1 MNGLI
6 SFENLSLQPV
16 SREILDLNAV
26 SAEYGLLL
34 SEEDARELSDTRN
47 RSLTEN
53 DRVEIGVGAV
63 GKLIRRFCKSHYVT
77 QENYT
82 NLLNEV
88 TDLFYYIKTETEDQ
102 ISDDDLVEELFRR
115 FELRCN
121 GSIDTLV
128 SVEGE
133 RIIRMVNS
141 GDNYYDWYADRDELD
156 YDSGTGLREADRDS
170 VDESYG
176 ETYFDEDDDPR
187 ADHDYYDDDVFYNY
201 DEDDDFDV
209 DAYDEFYDYDRVMN
223 EYEDENPRAAKEYD
237 ASDDYAYLKEDEDD
251 HE

>member
-6 SFENLSLQPV
+6 SFENLALQPV
-16 SREILDLNAV
+16 SREILDLN
-26 SAEYGLLL
+26 SISGKYGLVL
-34 SEEDARELSDTRN
+34 SEEEARELSDTRN

-53 DRVEIGVGAV
+53 DRIEIGVGAV

-82 NLLNEV
+82 NLLNEL
-88 TDLFYYIKTETEDQ
+88 TDLFYYIKTDTDDK

-121 GSIDTLV
+121 GSIDTLI

-141 GDNYYDWYADRDELD
+141 GDNYYEWYADRDELD
-156 YDSGTGLREADRDS
+156 MEMREAPRENI
-170 VDESYG
+170 DESYG
-176 ETYFDEDDDPR
+176 ETYFDDDDDTR

-201 DEDDDFDV
+201 DDDDTFDV
-209 DAYDEFYDYDRVMN
+209 DAYDEFYDYDRVLN
-223 EYEDENPRAAKEYD
+223 DPTDENANPDAAKEYT